1 MRPFLLKQYIPGK
14 QILKAG
20 ILITLFITLFFSVQ
34 SQTDFYSKQWKEI
47 DSLIL
52 RSGLN
57 KTALNQIN
65 AVYKKAVAE
74 KNEAQKIKALLY
86 RIQVTEELDE
96 ESSVTAIKSLEKEIK
111 ANSGVTKAILQ
122 SLTAQA
128 YWQYLQENQY
138 ELRGR
143 TTIAGSSDPDIENWS
158 IDDLHKKIIALY
170 NESLSSKEL
179 LQKTGLKTFEPL
191 LQKGNSR
198 KLRPTLFDL
207 LAFRALDYF
216 RNDSRLITKPAVS
229 FELRDA
235 QLFAPAKE
243 FANYNVTS
251 VDSSAPAYQAI
262 KIYQQVIAFHLNDKD
277 PSALIDA
284 DLNRIS
290 YVHDNGVME
299 NKDSLYVAAL
309 QQMISAYAGNPG
321 VHQASYLLA
330 QYYSGLAAQY
340 DPKTDTANR
349 YAYTKAIEI
358 LKSVLTD
365 TTASEGR
372 SNAQNLLNDILKPT
386 INLLSES
393 VNSPGL
399 PFRLLLN
406 FRNVETIYGRIIRLD
421 DKVDGDRWNK
431 EYWDKI
437 SKLPVLKTIE
447 QKLPVLNDYQ
457 QHATEI
463 KMDALEP
470 GNYGVLVSTENNFE
484 PGKQEQLALLNFRV
498 SGIAYFNKENV
509 HFVANRETGAPIQ
522 NATIEEAV
530 NTYNQSKR
538 NYEFKVTNTYKSDNS
553 GSFTTPKPVKEDYSQ
568 KRFII
573 KFNNDELIVGKEP
586 NYVTYEENEN
596 DPKKAEDFEKKYLTS
611 FLFTDRSVYR
621 PGQTVFFKGIMT
633 TKDFQTKKNKVI
645 TGKTVWIFLNDAN
658 GEDVD
663 SLFVTTNEFGSYNG
677 KFQLPSNLMNG
688 NFSIQ
693 DFETSASVEFSVE
706 EYKRPKFKTELIKPV
721 ETFKVNDS
729 ITVKGIT
736 TAFAGNSISNAK
748 VNYRVRRMAR
758 YPIWRSFY
766 SRSIIPRQESQEITH
781 GSTTTDAGGNF
792 IIEFKAIPD
801 LKIDPKTDPIFS
813 YTVSVDVTDINGE
826 THGASQTIDA
836 GYKSFQLDLN
846 LDEEISINEL
856 PAIQVNTTNL
866 NEQPVTTSVKVEL
879 NKLESP
885 SNNFR
890 SRYWEEPDVFVMNKI
905 EYKKYFPVDI
915 YKNENDPLT
924 WKILKNVNLLTDSV
938 KGSKRMIISDRNLE
952 AGYYLV
958 NIEARHANGE
968 VLTAKRI
975 LKVSGKELPK
985 GMANVQIIPSTD
997 TLLAGNKFSYEIV
1010 SNLPS
1015 VVVRTQEIENN
1026 ELKPVEQKIVNGN
1039 VSRELRTTEMIKKFR
1054 VDIAT
1059 VYQNRFYSDSK
1070 IVEVVE
1076 EDKQLKIDVITYRDK
1091 TIPGSPE
1098 KWTLKV
1104 SSKNNEPVEL
1114 ASVMYDQSLDMIRPH
1129 TWGVP
1134 SLFETGS
1141 VYHLP
1146 FKNGNNFNSI
1156 GSNNRSFKDAVYSA
1170 FEKSYDEIRYDPL
1183 MGARRELVYSMREVA
1198 SPQVKRKS
1206 ADEVLQGTVAGI
1218 AVQDADSTEVVVT
1231 GYSTNKKTE
1240 VPPIT
1245 PRKDMRE
1252 TAFFFPDLKT
1262 EEDGSIELNF
1272 TMPEALTSWKWL
1284 SLAHDK
1290 NLAFGRLE
1298 KIIQTQK
1305 PLMVQPN
1312 IPRFVREGDRINL
1325 SAKIVNMS
1333 EKELTGQVE
1342 LQLIDPETNQPVD
1355 GWFRNFF
1362 PNQYFTAA
1370 AGESVVS
1377 DFSIEI
1383 PYLYTRPVITRFY
1396 VRSDSLTDGEE
1407 TMIPVLTNKK
1417 LVTESMPLY
1426 MNGDETKTVEFKS
1439 LKQSDSS
1446 ETLWHHKLT
1455 VEYTAD
1461 PSWYVLQALPYM
1473 SQITHGCADEYFT
1486 RIYANA
1492 VTNFLVNQNPQLKTK
1507 FEQLKND
1514 TGFVSKLQQNEELK
1528 NIVLQQTPWV
1538 MEAKNETEQMK
1549 QIASLFADSVRGQQE
1564 NIEQLKSFQ
1573 NEDGGF
1579 SWFKGGRSDRYIT
1592 QKILIG
1598 IGRLIEMKI
1607 IDEEELEELVENGLE
1622 YTHEQLL
1629 KDYNNYKKSKSK
1641 TASIDY
1647 AQVQYLFML
1656 GYFKDQSLNGK
1667 MLTAINHYRK
1677 QMTTKWT
1684 LFNKYGQAMSAISL
1698 HASGDTY
1705 NAKKILKSLQET
1717 AIHHPEMGMCWKDLV
1732 AGYYW
1737 FQSSIQSQALM
1748 IELFTKLKAP
1758 EKEINGLKTWLLKNK
1773 QSNNWGNNVA
1783 TADAAHAFLLNNK
1796 TLKGPAPVAT
1806 ITVGNQRFS
1815 NEGNAAIATGND
1827 KSDAGKVNDKN
1838 PTDTTFYFKKSIT
1851 GEQVNPSM
1859 GNIKIETNGTQGQ
1872 ASWGSVYWQYFEN
1885 LDKIKSAGNAIKISK
1900 ELFITRNTEK
1910 GPVLERFTE
1919 GNAIKVGDKITV
1931 RIQIQS
1937 DRNLEYVHIRDMRAA
1952 SFEPLN
1958 AISGYNWKGGLGFY
1972 QSTRDASMDFY
1983 IDYMH
1988 KGKYVFEY
1996 QLNAT
2001 LSGTFTNGITT
2012 AQCMYAPEFMSHTG
2026 SSVIMVEKE

>member
-1 MRPFLLKQYIPGK
+1 VE
-14 QILKAG
+14 A
-20 ILITLFITLFFSVQ
+20 Q
-34 SQTDFYSKQWKEI
+34 SDTYSKQWKNI
-47 DSLIL
+47 DSIIL
-52 RSGLN
+52 KSGLN
-57 KTALNQIN
+57 KTALNEIN

-86 RIQVTEELDE
+86 RIQVMEDLDE

-111 ANSGVTKAILQ
+111 TNSGAAKAILQ

-143 TTIAGSSDPDIENWS
+143 TTIAGSTDPDIENWS
-158 IDDLHKKIIALY
+158 IDDLHKRIIALY
-170 NESLSSKEL
+170 NESLSSKSL
-179 LQKTGLKTFEPL
+179 LQKTGLKAFEPL

-216 RNDSRLITKPAVS
+216 RNDSRLITKPAES
-229 FELRDA
+229 FELRDV
-235 QLFAPAKE
+235 QLFAPAVA
-243 FANYNVTS
+243 FAKYDVAS
-251 VDSSAPAYQAI
+251 VDSVAPAYQAV
-262 KIYQQVIAFHLNDKD
+262 KIYQQIIAFHLNDKD
-277 PSALIDA
+277 ASALIDA
-284 DLNRIS
+284 DLNRII
-290 YVHDNGVME
+290 YVHDNAVME
-299 NKDSLYVAAL
+299 NKDSLYLTAL
-309 QQMISAYAGNPG
+309 QHIISSYAGNAG
-321 VHQASYLLA
+321 TQQASYLLA
-330 QYYSGLAAQY
+330 QNYTERAAQY
-340 DPKTDTANR
+340 DPKADTTNR

-358 LKSVLTD
+358 LQSILID

-372 SNAQNLLNDILKPT
+372 SNAQNLLNNITKPS
-386 INLLSES
+386 ISLQSES
-393 VNSPGL
+393 INSPGL
-399 PFRLLLN
+399 PFRLLLT
-406 FRNVETIYGRIIRLD
+406 FRNLVSVYGRIIRLD
-421 DKVDGDRWNK
+421 NKVEGDRWNQ
-431 EYWDKI
+431 EYWEKI
-437 SKLPVLKTIE
+437 SKLPALKTIE
-447 QKLPVLNDYQ
+447 QKLPDLNDYQ
-457 QHATEI
+457 QHAAEI
-463 KMDALEP
+463 KIDALEP
-470 GNYGVLVSTENNFE
+470 GNYGLLVSTENNFE
-484 PGKQEQLALLNFRV
+484 PGKQEQLSLLNFTV
-498 SGIAYFNKENV
+498 SGLAYFNKDNI
-509 HFVANRETGAPIQ
+509 HFVANRETGTPIQ
-522 NATIEEAV
+522 NAIIEEAV
-530 NTYNQSKR
+530 NIYNQKSR
-538 NYEFKVTNTYKSDNS
+538 TYEFKVTNTYKSDNT
-553 GSFTTPKPVKEDYSQ
+553 GSFETPRPAKDDYSQ

-573 KFNNDELIVGKEP
+573 KYNNDELIVGKES
-586 NYVTYEENEN
+586 NYYTYEENQN
-596 DPKKAEDFEKKYLTS
+596 DPKELKEFEEKYLTS
-611 FLFTDRSVYR
+611 YLFSDRSVYR

-633 TKDFQTKKNKVI
+633 TKDFNSKKNKVVA
-645 TGKTVWIFLNDAN
+645 GKNVWIFLYDAN
-658 GEDVD
+658 DEEVD

-688 NFSIQ
+688 NFRIE
-693 DFETSASVEFSVE
+693 DDETSGSVDFSVE
-706 EYKRPKFKTELIKPV
+706 EYKRPKFKTDLVKPV

-729 ITVKGIT
+729 ISVKGIT

-758 YPIWRSFY
+758 YPIWRSYY
-766 SRSIIPRQESQEITH
+766 SKSIFPRQESQEITH
-781 GSTTTDAGGNF
+781 GTTTTDAGGNF
-792 IIEFKAIPD
+792 LIEFKAIPD

-826 THGASQTIDA
+826 THGTSQTIDA
-836 GYKSFQLDLN
+836 GYKSFQLDLD
-846 LDEEISINEL
+846 LKEEITTNEL
-856 PAIQVNTTNL
+856 PTLKINTSNL
-866 NEQPVTTSVKVEL
+866 NEQPVTTSVKIEL

-885 SNNFR
+885 ANNFR
-890 SRYWEEPDVFVMNKI
+890 ERYWQEPDVFVLNES

-915 YKNENDPLT
+915 YKDENDPMT
-924 WKILKNVNLLTDSV
+924 WKTVKNINLLTDSV
-938 KGSKRMIISDRNLE
+938 KGSKIMIISDRNLE
-952 AGYYLV
+952 AGYYLI
-958 NIEARHANGE
+958 NIEARNANGE
-968 VLTAKRI
+968 MLSAKRI
-975 LKVSGKELPK
+975 LKVSGKEQPK
-985 GMANVQIIPSTD
+985 GMANVQIMTSAD
-997 TLLAGNKFSYEIV
+997 TLIAGNKFSYGIV

-1026 ELKPVEQKIVNGN
+1026 ELKPIEQKIVNGM
-1039 VSRELRTTEMIKKFR
+1039 VTREIPASEKTKRFR

-1059 VYQNRFYSDSK
+1059 VYKNRFYSDSK
-1070 IVEVVE
+1070 IVEVIE
-1076 EDKQLKIDVITYRDK
+1076 EDKQLKIDVLTYRDK
-1091 TIPGSPE
+1091 TMPGSPE

-1104 SSKNNEPVEL
+1104 SRKNNEPVEL

-1129 TWGVP
+1129 TWSIP
-1134 SLFETGS
+1134 SLFETGG
-1141 VYHLP
+1141 VYHPP
-1146 FKNGNNFNSI
+1146 FKNGNNFNSV
-1156 GSNNRSFKDAVYSA
+1156 GSNNRSFKDAVYSV
-1170 FEKSYDEIRYDPL
+1170 FEKSYDEIKYDPL
-1183 MGARRELVYSMREVA
+1183 VNARDMIYGSRAFENQSIKIRGVA
-1198 SPQVKRKS
+1198 SAQKKDLS
-1206 ADEVLQGTVAGI
+1206 NEEVLQGKAAGI
-1218 AVQDADSTEVVVT
+1218 AVQDAKMEEVVVI
-1231 GYSTNKKTE
+1231 GYSATKKTE
-1240 VPPIT
+1240 TPTIT

-1262 EEDGSIELNF
+1262 KEDGSIELNF

-1377 DFSIEI
+1377 DFSIEV

-1417 LVTESMPLY
+1417 LVTESLPLY

-1439 LKQSDSS
+1439 LKNSDSS
-1446 ETLWHHKLT
+1446 ETLSHHKLT

-1473 SQITHGCADEYFT
+1473 SQVTHGCADEYFT

-1492 VTNFLVNQNPQLKTK
+1492 VTNFLVNQNPQLKTR
-1507 FEQLKND
+1507 FAQLKTD
-1514 TGFVSKLQQNEELK
+1514 TGFISKLQQNEELK

-1538 MEAKNETEQMK
+1538 LEAKNETEQMK
-1549 QIASLFADSVRGQQE
+1549 MIASLFADSIRGQQE

-1573 NEDGGF
+1573 NADGGF

-1598 IGRLIEMKI
+1598 IGRLIEMNI
-1607 IDEEELEELVENGLE
+1607 IDQEEFEELVENGLE

-1656 GYFKDQSLNGK
+1656 GYFKNEPLDGK
-1667 MLTAINHYRK
+1667 MLAAINHYRK

-1684 LFNKYGQAMSAISL
+1684 LFNKYGQAMSALSL

-1705 NAKKILKSLQET
+1705 NAKKILKSMQET
-1717 AIHHPEMGMCWKDLV
+1717 AIHHPEMGMYWKDLV

-1783 TADAAHAFLLNNK
+1783 TADATHAFLLNNK

-1806 ITVGNQRFS
+1806 ISVGNQSFS
-1815 NEGNAAIATGND
+1815 NAGNTAIATGTAKN
-1827 KSDAGKVNDKN
+1827 DAGKLTNQN
-1838 PTDTTFYFKKSIT
+1838 LTDTAFYFKKSIA
-1851 GEQVNPSM
+1851 GEQVNPAM
-1859 GNIKIETNGTQGQ
+1859 ANIKIETKGTQGQ

-1885 LDKIKSAGNAIKISK
+1885 LDKIKAAGNAIKISK
-1900 ELFITRNTEK
+1900 ELFITRNTDK

-1919 GNAIKVGDKITV
+1919 GNFIKVGDKITV

-1937 DRNLEYVHIRDMRAA
+1937 DRNMEYVHVRDMRAA
-1952 SFEPLN
+1952 SFETINP
-1958 AISGYNWKGGLGFY
+1958 ISGYNWKGGLGFY
-1972 QSTRDASMDFY
+1972 QSAKDASMDFY
-1983 IDYMH
+1983 IDYLR
-1988 KGKYVFEY
+1988 KGEYVFEY

>member
-1 MRPFLLKQYIPGK
+1 MRAFILKQYIPGK
-14 QILKAG
+14 QIIKAG

-34 SQTDFYSKQWKEI
+34 SQTDPYNKQWKNI

-52 RSGLN
+52 KGGLN
-57 KTALNQIN
+57 KTALSAIN
-65 AVYKKAVAE
+65 SVYNKAVAE

-86 RIQVTEELDE
+86 RIQVMEDLDE
-96 ESSVTAIKSLEKEIK
+96 ESSVTAIRSLEKEIK
-111 ANSGVTKAILQ
+111 ANSGATKAILQ

-143 TTIAGSSDPDIENWS
+143 TTIAGSTDPDLENWS

-179 LQKTGLKTFEPL
+179 LQKTGLKAYEPL
-191 LQKGNSR
+191 LNKGNSR

-216 RNDSRLITKPAVS
+216 RNDTRLITKPAVS
-229 FELRDA
+229 FELRDV
-235 QLFAPAKE
+235 QLFAPANA
-243 FANYNVTS
+243 FATYDVTS
-251 VDSSAPAYQAI
+251 VDSGAPAYQAV
-262 KIYQQVIAFHLNDKD
+262 KIYQQIIAFHLNDKD

-284 DLNRIS
+284 DLNRIN
-290 YVHDNGVME
+290 YVFDNGVME
-299 NKDSLYVAAL
+299 NKDSLYVTAL
-309 QQMISAYAGNPG
+309 QRIISTYTGNPG

-330 QYYSGLAAQY
+330 QFYAGLAGEY
-340 DPKTDTANR
+340 NPKTDTTNR

-358 LKSVLTD
+358 LRSVLTD
-365 TTASEGR
+365 PTASEGR
-372 SNAQNLLNDILKPT
+372 SNAQNLLNDIVKPT
-386 INLLSES
+386 ISLQSES

-406 FRNVETIYGRIIRLD
+406 FKNLETVYGRIIRLD
-421 DKVDGDRWNK
+421 DKIEGDRWNK
-431 EYWDKI
+431 EYWEKI
-437 SKLPVLKTIE
+437 SKLPVIKTIE
-447 QKLPVLNDYQ
+447 QKLPALNDYQ

-470 GNYGVLVSTENNFE
+470 GNYGLLVSTDNNFE

-498 SGIAYFNKENV
+498 SGIAYFNKDNI
-509 HFVANRETGAPIQ
+509 HFVANRETGTPIP

-530 NTYNQSKR
+530 NTYNQSSR
-538 NYEFKVTNTYKSDNS
+538 NYEFKITNTYRSDNQ

-568 KRFII
+568 KRFTI
-573 KFNNDELIVGKEP
+573 KSNKDELIVGKEP
-586 NYVTYEENEN
+586 AYIIYKENDSN
-596 DPKKAEDFEKKYLTS
+596 DPKEADGYEEKHLTS
-611 FLFTDRSVYR
+611 FLFSDRSVYR

-633 TKDFQTKKNKVI
+633 TKDFQSKKNKVI
-645 TGKTVWIFLNDAN
+645 TGKSVWIFLNDAN
-658 GEDVD
+658 DEIVD
-663 SLFVTTNEFGSYNG
+663 SIKVSTNEFGSYNG

-688 NFSIQ
+688 SFRIE
-693 DFETSASVEFSVE
+693 DGETMESVEFSVE
-706 EYKRPKFKTELIKPV
+706 EYKRPKFKTELVKPV

-766 SRSIIPRQESQEITH
+766 SRSIFPRQESQEITH
-781 GSTTTDAGGNF
+781 GTTTTDAGGNF

-836 GYKSFQLDLN
+836 GYKSFQLDLE
-846 LDEEISINEL
+846 LKEEISTNEL
-856 PAIQVNTTNL
+856 PVLKVNTTNL

-890 SRYWEEPDVFVMNKI
+890 SRYWEEPDVFVMNES

-915 YKNENDPLT
+915 YKDENDPLT
-924 WKILKNVNLLTDSV
+924 WKTLKNVNLLTDSV
-938 KGSKRMIISDRNLE
+938 KGSKKMIISDRNLE
-952 AGYYLV
+952 AGYYLL
-958 NIEARHANGE
+958 NIEARHTNGE
-968 VLTAKRI
+968 LLTAKRI
-975 LKVSGKELPK
+975 LKVNGKELPK
-985 GMANVQIIPSTD
+985 GMANVQIQASTD
-997 TLLAGNKFSYEIV
+997 TLIAGNKFSYEV
-1010 SNLPS
+1010 LSNLPS
-1015 VVVRTQEIENN
+1015 VVVKTQEIVNN
-1026 ELKPVEQKIVNGN
+1026 ELKPIEQKIVNGTL
-1039 VSRELRTTEMIKKFR
+1039 SR
-1054 VDIAT
+1054 DIAT
-1059 VYQNRFYSDSK
+1059 SENIKRFRIDIAAVYQNRFYSDSK
-1070 IVEVVE
+1070 TVEVVE
-1076 EDKQLKIDVITYRDK
+1076 EDKQLNIEVLTYRDK
-1091 TIPGSPE
+1091 TMPGSPE

-1114 ASVMYDQSLDMIRPH
+1114 ASVMYDQSLDMIRPQ
-1129 TWGVP
+1129 TWSIP
-1134 SLFETGS
+1134 SLFGNDYVNHPS
-1141 VYHLP
+1141 
-1146 FKNGNNFNSI
+1146 FRNGNNFNAV
-1156 GSNNRSFKDAVYSA
+1156 GSNNRSFKDAVYSV

-1183 MGARRELVYSMREVA
+1183 MSERRDMVYSMRDVA
-1198 SPQVKRKS
+1198 APQVKRKS
-1206 ADEVLQGTVAGI
+1206 ADEALQGRAAGV
-1218 AVQDADSTEVVVT
+1218 AVQDSQMNEVVVS
-1231 GYSTNKKTE
+1231 GYSATKKSE
-1240 VPPIT
+1240 APIVT
-1245 PRKDMRE
+1245 RKDMRE

-1262 EEDGSIELNF
+1262 KEDGSIELNF

-1370 AGESVVS
+1370 PGESVVS
-1377 DFSIEI
+1377 DFSIEV

-1446 ETLWHHKLT
+1446 ETLSHHKLT

-1492 VTNFLVNQNPQLKTK
+1492 VTNFLVNQNPQLKAK
-1507 FEQLKND
+1507 FAQLKND
-1514 TGFVSKLQQNEELK
+1514 TGFVSKLKQNEELK

-1549 QIASLFADSVRGQQE
+1549 MVASLFADSVRGQQE

-1573 NEDGGF
+1573 NADGGF

-1607 IDEEELEELVENGLE
+1607 IDREDLEELVETGLK
-1622 YTHEQLL
+1622 YTHEHLL

-1641 TASIDY
+1641 TVSIDY

-1656 GYFKDQSLNGK
+1656 GYFKDEPLNGK
-1667 MLTAINHYRK
+1667 LLTAINHYRK

-1705 NAKKILKSLQET
+1705 NAKKILKSMQET
-1717 AIHHPEMGMCWKDLV
+1717 AIHHPEMGMYWKDLV

-1773 QSNNWGNNVA
+1773 QTNNWGNNVA
-1783 TADAAHAFLLNNK
+1783 TADATHAFLLNNK

-1815 NEGNAAIATGND
+1815 NAGNASIATRNAN
-1827 KSDAGKVNDKN
+1827 SDQGKVNDKY
-1838 PTDTTFYFKKSIT
+1838 PTDTAFYFKKSIT

-1900 ELFITRNTEK
+1900 ELFITRNTDK

-1919 GNAIKVGDKITV
+1919 GNSIKVGDKITV

-1983 IDYMH
+1983 IDYLR

>member
-1 MRPFLLKQYIPGK
+1 MRAFILKQYIPGK
-14 QILKAG
+14 QIFKAG

-34 SQTDFYSKQWKEI
+34 SQTDPYNKQWKNI

-52 RSGLN
+52 KGGLN
-57 KTALNQIN
+57 KTALSAIN
-65 AVYKKAVAE
+65 SVYNKAVAE

-86 RIQVTEELDE
+86 RIQVMEDLDE
-96 ESSVTAIKSLEKEIK
+96 ESSVSAIRSLEKEIK
-111 ANSGVTKAILQ
+111 ANSGATKAILQ

-143 TTIAGSSDPDIENWS
+143 TTIAGSTDPDLENWS
-158 IDDLHKKIIALY
+158 IDDLHRKIIALY
-170 NESLSSKEL
+170 NESLSSMEL
-179 LQKTGLKTFEPL
+179 LQKTGLKAFEPL
-191 LQKGNSR
+191 LNKGNSR

-216 RNDSRLITKPAVS
+216 RNDTRLITKPAVS
-229 FELRDA
+229 FELRDV
-235 QLFAPAKE
+235 QLFAPANA
-243 FANYNVTS
+243 FATYDVTS
-251 VDSSAPAYQAI
+251 VDSGAPAYQAV
-262 KIYQQVIAFHLNDKD
+262 KIYQQIIAFHLNDKD

-284 DLNRIS
+284 DLNRIN
-290 YVHDNGVME
+290 YVFENGVME
-299 NKDSLYVAAL
+299 NKDSLYVTAL
-309 QQMISAYAGNPG
+309 QRIISTYSGNPG

-330 QYYSGLAAQY
+330 QFYAGLAGEY
-340 DPKTDTANR
+340 NPKTDTTNR

-358 LKSVLTD
+358 LRSVLTD
-365 TTASEGR
+365 PTASEGR
-372 SNAQNLLNDILKPT
+372 SNAQNLLNDIVKPS
-386 INLLSES
+386 ISLQSES

-406 FRNVETIYGRIIRLD
+406 FKNLEKVYGRIIRLD
-421 DKVDGDRWNK
+421 DKIEGDRWNK
-431 EYWDKI
+431 EYWEKI
-437 SKLPVLKTIE
+437 SKLPVIKTIV
-447 QKLPVLNDYQ
+447 QKLPALNDYQ

-470 GNYGVLVSTENNFE
+470 GNYGLLVSTENNFE

-498 SGIAYFNKENV
+498 SGIAYFNKDNI
-509 HFVANRETGAPIQ
+509 HFLANRETGTPIQ

-530 NTYNQSKR
+530 NTYNQSSR
-538 NYEFKVTNTYKSDNS
+538 NYEFKITNTYRSDDL

-568 KRFII
+568 KRFTI
-573 KFNNDELIVGKEP
+573 KSNKDELIVGKEP
-586 NYVTYEENEN
+586 AYIIYKENDSTDPKEADEYEE
-596 DPKKAEDFEKKYLTS
+596 KQLTS
-611 FLFTDRSVYR
+611 FLFSDRSVYR

-633 TKDFQTKKNKVI
+633 TKDFQSKKNKVI
-645 TGKTVWIFLNDAN
+645 TGKSVWIFLNDAN
-658 GEDVD
+658 DELVD
-663 SLFVTTNEFGSYNG
+663 SIKVSTNEFGSYNG

-688 NFSIQ
+688 SFRIE
-693 DFETSASVEFSVE
+693 DGETMESVEFSVE
-706 EYKRPKFKTELIKPV
+706 EYKRPKFKTELVKPV

-766 SRSIIPRQESQEITH
+766 SRSIFPRQESQEITH
-781 GSTTTDAGGNF
+781 GTTTTDAGGNF

-836 GYKSFQLDLN
+836 GYKSFQLDLE
-846 LDEEISINEL
+846 LKEEISTNEL
-856 PAIQVNTTNL
+856 PVLKVNTTNL
-866 NEQPVTTSVKVEL
+866 NEQPVTISVKVEL

-890 SRYWEEPDVFVMNKI
+890 SRYWEEPDVFVMNES

-915 YKNENDPLT
+915 YKDENNPLT
-924 WKILKNVNLLTDSV
+924 WKTVKNVNLLTDSV
-938 KGSKRMIISDRNLE
+938 KGSKKMIISDRNLE
-952 AGYYLV
+952 AGYYLL
-958 NIEARHANGE
+958 NIEARHTNGE
-968 VLTAKRI
+968 LLTAKRI
-975 LKVSGKELPK
+975 LKVNGKELPK
-985 GMANVQIIPSTD
+985 GMANVQIQASTD
-997 TLLAGNKFSYEIV
+997 TLIAGNKFSYEV
-1010 SNLPS
+1010 LSNLPS
-1015 VVVRTQEIENN
+1015 IVVKTQEIVNN
-1026 ELKPVEQKIVNGN
+1026 ELKPIEQKIVNGTL
-1039 VSRELRTTEMIKKFR
+1039 SREIPTSENIKRFR
-1054 VDIAT
+1054 IDIAA

-1070 IVEVVE
+1070 TVEVVE
-1076 EDKQLKIDVITYRDK
+1076 EDKQLNIEVLTYRDK
-1091 TIPGSPE
+1091 TMPGSPE

-1129 TWGVP
+1129 TWSIP
-1134 SLFETGS
+1134 SLFGTDYVNHPS
-1141 VYHLP
+1141 
-1146 FKNGNNFNSI
+1146 FRNGNNFNAV
-1156 GSNNRSFKDAVYSA
+1156 GSNNRSFKDAVYSV

-1183 MGARRELVYSMREVA
+1183 LGARREMMYSMREVA
-1198 SPQVKRKS
+1198 APQVKRKS
-1206 ADEVLQGTVAGI
+1206 ADEALQGRAAGV
-1218 AVQDADSTEVVVT
+1218 AVQDSQMNEVVVS
-1231 GYSTNKKTE
+1231 GYSATKKSE
-1240 VPPIT
+1240 APIVT
-1245 PRKDMRE
+1245 RKDMRE

-1262 EEDGSIELNF
+1262 KEDGSIELNF

-1370 AGESVVS
+1370 PGESVVS
-1377 DFSIEI
+1377 DFSIEV

-1417 LVTESMPLY
+1417 MVTESMPLY

-1446 ETLWHHKLT
+1446 ETLSHHKLT

-1507 FEQLKND
+1507 FAQLKND

-1538 MEAKNETEQMK
+1538 MDAKNETEQMK
-1549 QIASLFADSVRGQQE
+1549 MVASLFADSVRGQQE

-1573 NEDGGF
+1573 NADGGF

-1607 IDEEELEELVENGLE
+1607 IDGEDLEELVETGLK

-1641 TASIDY
+1641 TVSIDY

-1656 GYFKDQSLNGK
+1656 GYFKDEPLNGK
-1667 MLTAINHYRK
+1667 LLTAINHYRK

-1705 NAKKILKSLQET
+1705 NAKKILKSMQET
-1717 AIHHPEMGMCWKDLV
+1717 AIHHPEMGMYWKDLV

-1773 QSNNWGNNVA
+1773 QTNNWGNNVA
-1783 TADAAHAFLLNNK
+1783 TADATHAFLLNNK

-1815 NEGNAAIATGND
+1815 NAGNASIATGNA
-1827 KSDAGKVNDKN
+1827 KSDPGKVNDKN
-1838 PTDTTFYFKKSIT
+1838 ATDTAFYFKKSIT

-1859 GNIKIETNGTQGQ
+1859 GNIKIETKGTQGQ

-1900 ELFITRNTEK
+1900 ELFITRNTDK

-1919 GNAIKVGDKITV
+1919 GNAIKVGDNITV

-1983 IDYMH
+1983 IDYLR